1 MTDSSKPNDMA
12 DDLDLEDGEI
22 ESDNDE
28 AEIAIVVEKNV
39 TPKNVA
45 TNTVVNTIKNPFAQN
60 PKNDVTATVSPLHK
74 ARDVVKDK
82 AVDG

>member
-1 MTDSSKPNDMA
+1 MTDLSKPNETA

-28 AEIAIVVEKNV
+28 AEIVIVEEKSVV
-39 TPKNVA
+39 TQNNA
-45 TNTVVNTIKNPFAQN
+45 ANTANAPKNPFAQN
-60 PKNDVTATVSPLHK
+60 PKNDATLSPLHK
-74 ARDVVKDK
+74 AKDGVKDK